1 MQQPKEYY
9 QAQMSRLTIL
19 LKKHRQR
26 RNGITLAK
34 VFLFLLA
41 IYFIYTFANTEY
53 TPYLIAF
60 IAAIVLFIITNIFE
74 TKLLKEIQFLHKLEE
89 CSRVELEYLAGNFK
103 NLPTGE
109 EYKDQTHPYAH
120 DLDIFGEDSLFQAIN
135 RTVTPHGRDKLRGWL
150 LYPLQSGQPGMVSRF
165 PSQGQQSTYYPYGH
179 ATNRTMAARTSR
191 ATTLDTSFPIYPSD
205 TDDFCLDIVYC
216 FYTHVKYSIIPF
228 LHISFL

>member
-9 QAQMSRLTIL
+9 QAQISRLTIL

-26 RNGITLAK
+26 RNGITLTK

-41 IYFIYTFANTEY
+41 IYFIYTFANTGY

-60 IAAIVLFIITNIFE
+60 IAAIALFIITNIFE

-120 DLDIFGEDSLFQAIN
+120 DLDIFG
-135 RTVTPHGRDKLRGWL
+135 R
-150 LYPLQSGQPGMVSRF
+150 
-165 PSQGQQSTYYPYGH
+165 
-179 ATNRTMAARTSR
+179 
-191 ATTLDTSFPIYPSD
+191 
-205 TDDFCLDIVYC
+205 
-216 FYTHVKYSIIPF
+216 IPF
-228 LHISFL
+228 SNPSTVRLRPTGGRNCGNGCSTR

>member
-9 QAQMSRLTIL
+9 QAQISRLTIL

-26 RNGITLAK
+26 RNGITLTK

-41 IYFIYTFANTEY
+41 IYFIYTFANTGY

-60 IAAIVLFIITNIFE
+60 IAAIALFIITNIFE

-109 EYKDQTHPYAH
+109 EYKDPSHPYAH
-120 DLDIFGEDSLFQAIN
+120 DLDVFGEDNTHPYAMTEP
-135 RTVTPHGRDKLRGWL
+135 TVPF
-150 LYPLQSGQPGMVSRF
+150 LYPTFETCKLKIVEPTTDIDRK
-165 PSQGQQSTYYPYGH
+165 STRLNSSH
-179 ATNRTMAARTSR
+179 
-191 ATTLDTSFPIYPSD
+191 
-205 TDDFCLDIVYC
+205 
-216 FYTHVKYSIIPF
+216 
-228 LHISFL
+228 

>member
-9 QAQMSRLTIL
+9 QAQISRLTIL

-26 RNGITLAK
+26 RNGITLTK

-41 IYFIYTFANTEY
+41 IYFIYTFANTGY

-60 IAAIVLFIITNIFE
+60 IAAIALFIITNIFE

-120 DLDIFGEDSLFQAIN
+120 DLDIFGEDSLFQSVN
-135 RTVTPHGRDKLRGWL
+135 RTVTPHGREKLREWL
-150 LYPLQSGQPGMVSRF
+150 LYPLKSGQPIIER
-165 PSQGQQSTYYPYGH
+165 QQ
-179 ATNRTMAARTSR
+179 AIEEFARE
-191 ATTLDTSFPIYPSD
+191 PE
-205 TDDFCLDIVYC
+205 
-216 FYTHVKYSIIPF
+216 
-228 LHISFL
+228 